1 LANAFRENNQLKNM
15 LKHMGY
21 DVPSTTWAYG
31 VKKQAAA
38 DDDPGWAGDVPM
50 AVPMAQHVRREIN
63 ASTASELLI
72 NW

>member
-1 LANAFRENNQLKNM
+1 
-15 LKHMGY
+15 MGY